1 MAAVAEGAP
10 SLEVSAVP
18 GLPDSEPGAEDVK
31 KTIISLSEL
40 VDLALCTPEVGWWSE
55 VGGNCDVYR
64 RSYCVSCEVVEGCVC
79 VWGGGEFLALKVW
92 LLMDVISVWH
102 CLICIQCCHIDHAA
116 TFCII
121 YVCLLTSCNRSKY
134 SWLL

>member
-1 MAAVAEGAP
+1 MLMLFHILMEFDICTGPHPDRMAAVAEGAP

-55 VGGNCDVYR
+55 VGGNCDV
-64 RSYCVSCEVVEGCVC
+64 
-79 VWGGGEFLALKVW
+79 
-92 LLMDVISVWH
+92 
-102 CLICIQCCHIDHAA
+102 
-116 TFCII
+116 
-121 YVCLLTSCNRSKY
+121 
-134 SWLL
+134 